1 MLDKL
6 KAREGLYGRVIF
18 SLIGGG
24 MQIEGL
30 EDNSYDAVTLSGGYA
45 QGHLPVD
52 ALREVARVVKPGDHY

>member
-6 KAREGLYGRVIF
+6 EEHNLYGKVIC
-18 SLIGGG
+18 SLIGDGK
-24 MQIEGL
+24 QIEGI

-52 ALREVARVVKPGDHY
+52 ALSEVARVVVPGSY